1 MRKETMA
8 VIYEIDTGIVLA
20 CGDVVVDKENKSVY
34 TKENNAIIRGGNF
47 DVKIAV
53 VDSTDIDMTGV
64 EPLFWRYLPATK
76 TFEKIE
82 GAEIMIPKGEE

>member
-1 MRKETMA
+1 MRKEMMA

-20 CGDVVVDKENKSVY
+20 CGDVVVDKGNKSVH
-34 TKENNAIIRGGNF
+34 TRENNTIIRGGKF

>member
-1 MRKETMA
+1 MRKEMMA
-8 VIYEIDTGIVLA
+8 VIYEIDTGVVLA
-20 CGDVVVDKENKSVY
+20 CGDVVVDKENKSVH

-53 VDSTDIDMTGV
+53 VDSADIDITGV

>member
-1 MRKETMA
+1 MA
-8 VIYEIDTGIVLA
+8 VIYEVDTGIVLA
-20 CGDVVVDKENKSVY
+20 CGDFVVDKENKSAH

-47 DVKIAV
+47 DGKIGV
-53 VDSTDIDMTGV
+53 VDSTDIDITGV
-64 EPLFWRYLPATK
+64 EPLFWRYLPDTK

>member
-1 MRKETMA
+1 MMA

-20 CGDVVVDKENKSVY
+20 CGDVVVDKGNKSVH
-34 TKENNAIIRGGNF
+34 TRENNTIIRGGKF